1 MKNKKILF
9 VCTGN
14 TCRSPMAEI
23 ILKNKIK
30 LFGITGIKVW
40 SAGLS
45 AIDGAKMS
53 ENSQKALK
61 LMGYKPYG
69 FKSRQLTYE
78 VIRKSDLILCMTKEH
93 KKYLSEFA
101 NVYTISEVTGVD
113 EVFDPYGL
121 NVNAYI
127 KTSHQLEDACN
138 IIIEK
143 ILNEQGENKNESSN
157 RL

>member
-30 LFGITGIKVW
+30 LSGITGVKVW
-40 SAGLS
+40 SAGLT
-45 AIDGAKMS
+45 ATDGAKMS

-69 FKSRQLTYE
+69 FK
-78 VIRKSDLILCMTKEH
+78 
-93 KKYLSEFA
+93 
-101 NVYTISEVTGVD
+101 GP
-113 EVFDPYGL
+113 DPMYVGG
-121 NVNAYI
+121 I
-127 KTSHQLEDACN
+127 
-138 IIIEK
+138 
-143 ILNEQGENKNESSN
+143 
-157 RL
+157 